1 MSVMTG
7 NDDATSAVPN
17 GLLPRDASALYRR
30 AFERA
35 PDPAFVLRP
44 DGAIV
49 DANAAAVAAYGY
61 DLAALRSLRFQALAD
76 GPSAGTISGHLSR
89 RLTAPAVIRILQR
102 RRDGTAFPAEVDL
115 ADAGVGGERLV
126 VAFVRDVGGQDDIVA
141 ALRES
146 EERLRLALEAS
157 PIVVYK
163 QDHDLRYTWLYN
175 LDRAVWPDE
184 VAGRTDDD
192 LLPPAEAAVSVA
204 LKRRAMTSGSR
215 VREEVRATAP
225 TGERVYDL
233 TIEPLKDE
241 EGASLGVT
249 GTAVDVTERR
259 RVEESLRWQ
268 ADLLDQA
275 YDAIF
280 AWGWD
285 GSILFWNRG
294 AERLYGHA
302 REDAVGRVSHD
313 LLRTR
318 HPQATEQMLRALERD
333 GVWEAELEHLRRDG
347 SVVPVETR
355 HVLVRGVGRPYV
367 LEVNRDISERR
378 RAEGALRESEQ
389 RLRLAARAAR
399 LGTWR
404 FDPATG
410 LVHLDDRMRAI
421 WGEPAGVASLPISE
435 VLGRVHPNDRAAVEG
450 AVAGALDP
458 GSSGSYDIEYRVV
471 WPDGTERWVAANG
484 QATFG
489 PPDAGEH
496 SVGFVGT
503 ALDITERKL
512 AEVER
517 TAFVDAL
524 AHDLKNPLGA
534 ALGQAQLLQRRIRR
548 HAAVGPDALLAG
560 LGAAEASIRRAVDLI
575 DGMLAAARGEAV
587 ESAPG
592 VAVVDLVALAREA
605 VDEARRATVE
615 QPVRLESE
623 TTELLGAWDAV
634 AVRRAVDNL
643 LANAVKYSP
652 GGTGVVVRLGREDHP
667 RGSWAVLSVV
677 DRGIGIPADDLPRV
691 FERFH
696 RGGNVDGI
704 AGSGV
709 GLAGAKQ
716 AIEGNGGSIAV
727 ESAEGE
733 GSTFTIRLPV
743 VTGAG

>member
-1 MSVMTG
+1 
-7 NDDATSAVPN
+7 
-17 GLLPRDASALYRR
+17 
-30 AFERA
+30 
-35 PDPAFVLRP
+35 
-44 DGAIV
+44 
-49 DANAAAVAAYGY
+49 
-61 DLAALRSLRFQALAD
+61 
-76 GPSAGTISGHLSR
+76 
-89 RLTAPAVIRILQR
+89 VIRVLQR
-102 RRDGTAFPAEVDL
+102 RRDGTAFPAEIDL
-115 ADAGVGGERLV
+115 ADADLGGGRLA
-126 VAFVRDVGGQDDIVA
+126 VAFVRDIGGQDDIVA

-204 LKRRAMTSGSR
+204 LKRQAMASGAR
-215 VREEVRATAP
+215 VRQEVRATAP

-233 TIEPLKDE
+233 TVEPLKDGT
-241 EGASLGVT
+241 GASLGVT
-249 GTAVDVTERR
+249 GAAVDVTERR
-259 RVEESLRWQ
+259 RAEESLRWQ

-285 GSILFWNRG
+285 GPILFWNRG

-302 REDAVGRVSHD
+302 REDVVDRVSHD

-318 HPQATEQMLRALERD
+318 HPKATEEMLRALERD
-333 GVWEAELEHLRRDG
+333 GVWEAELEHVRRDG
-347 SVVPVETR
+347 SLVPVETR
-355 HVLVRGVGRPYV
+355 HVLVRDARRPYV

-421 WGEPAGVASLPISE
+421 WGEPSGVTSLAIAE
-435 VLGRVHPNDRAAVEG
+435 VLGRVHPDDRAAVEA
-450 AVAGALDP
+450 AVAGALEP
-458 GSSGSYDIEYRVV
+458 ASSGSYDIEYRVV

-484 QATFG
+484 QALFG
-489 PPDAGEH
+489 PPDAGTPAT
-496 SVGFVGT
+496 GFVGT

-548 HAAVGPDALLAG
+548 NGRGRTGRPVGRAGRGRGVDPPRGRPDRRDAGGGARGGRRIGAGRDRRRSRRVGARGGRRGPAGDGGASGAVGDRDGRAPRG
-560 LGAAEASIRRAVDLI
+560 VGRRRRPPRRRQP
-575 DGMLAAARGEAV
+575 ARQRGQV
-587 ESAPG
+587 QPRRHRGRRPRRPG
-592 VAVVDLVALAREA
+592 GPSRW
-605 VDEARRATVE
+605 
-615 QPVRLESE
+615 
-623 TTELLGAWDAV
+623 LLGGALGGRPGHRD
-634 AVRRAVDNL
+634 
-643 LANAVKYSP
+643 P
-652 GGTGVVVRLGREDHP
+652 GG
-667 RGSWAVLSVV
+667 
-677 DRGIGIPADDLPRV
+677 
-691 FERFH
+691 
-696 RGGNVDGI
+696 
-704 AGSGV
+704 
-709 GLAGAKQ
+709 
-716 AIEGNGGSIAV
+716 
-727 ESAEGE
+727 
-733 GSTFTIRLPV
+733 
-743 VTGAG
+743 